1 MQGFRH
7 AKKQR
12 AGAWIVIA
20 TLFAMGCKSEN
31 PGDAGKKVLEFAID
45 SKVSSLD
52 PIRAASS
59 YDHWAA
65 APVYESLFQYN
76 YLARPSKLEPNL
88 LLKMPTVSEDGLVY
102 SFELKPGTLFHDDP
116 CFPGGSGRELIAEDV
131 IFSMKRMANLKLRP
145 KGWWIYNDRIA
156 GFDNYKDRQRN
167 RPIGAP
173 FNYDEPVDGLRITG
187 RYTFELKLK
196 RPYPQLLSV
205 LAMPFTS
212 IVAREAVEA
221 YRDEFHKHAVGTG
234 PFLLD
239 SWTAG
244 SELVYSRN
252 PKYRR
257 ALYPGAASAEIGD
270 EEAGLLRNAGSP
282 IPFLDKIVIH
292 VIEASQ
298 PRWLK
303 FRVGDLDFTT
313 VPTEFHDAV
322 FTKDLQLRPAFQSQG
337 IGLHKVP
344 LLDYIYRG
352 FNMNDP
358 ILGGEQG
365 KPIRQAIAMAIDLN
379 EFNDAFYNHTAIVYD
394 GPIPPGLSGHPENIT
409 SPYRGPQITRAKE
422 FLASAGYPDGKGLP
436 VIEFE
441 TYIGGNAKEQ
451 ADMLSRQLSQI
462 GIRLKTN
469 YNHFPELSDKLHRNK
484 AQFFGIAWNSDYPD
498 AENNLAMFY
507 GPNTGAM
514 NHFHYQNPSF
524 DSLYRRASTMV
535 DTPLRTR
542 LYEDMRD
549 IIIEDSPAIGALAR
563 TRMYL
568 WNPRLT
574 SMKPSEIWYGWVKY
588 LDVELR

>member
-1 MQGFRH
+1 MQGFRPS
-7 AKKQR
+7 KRLR

-31 PGDAGKKVLEFAID
+31 PGDEGKKVLEFAID

-156 GFDNYKDRQRN
+156 GFDTYKDRQRN

-173 FNYDEPVDGLRITG
+173 FNYDEPVEGLRITG

-244 SELVYSRN
+244 SSLSIREIPNTGTLSILAQHPLKLETKKLVSCET
-252 PKYRR
+252 PVH
-257 ALYPGAASAEIGD
+257 LSH
-270 EEAGLLRNAGSP
+270 
-282 IPFLDKIVIH
+282 FLDKIVIH

-313 VPTEFHDAV
+313 VPAEFHDAV
-322 FTKDLQLRPAFQSQG
+322 FTKDLQLPSSFPKSGHWPPQG
-337 IGLHKVP
+337 STAGLH
-344 LLDYIYRG
+344 
-352 FNMNDP
+352 
-358 ILGGEQG
+358 
-365 KPIRQAIAMAIDLN
+365 
-379 EFNDAFYNHTAIVYD
+379 
-394 GPIPPGLSGHPENIT
+394 
-409 SPYRGPQITRAKE
+409 
-422 FLASAGYPDGKGLP
+422 LP
-436 VIEFE
+436 WI
-441 TYIGGNAKEQ
+441 Q
-451 ADMLSRQLSQI
+451 
-462 GIRLKTN
+462 
-469 YNHFPELSDKLHRNK
+469 
-484 AQFFGIAWNSDYPD
+484 
-498 AENNLAMFY
+498 
-507 GPNTGAM
+507 
-514 NHFHYQNPSF
+514 
-524 DSLYRRASTMV
+524 
-535 DTPLRTR
+535 
-542 LYEDMRD
+542 YE
-549 IIIEDSPAIGALAR
+549 
-563 TRMYL
+563 
-568 WNPRLT
+568 
-574 SMKPSEIWYGWVKY
+574 
-588 LDVELR
+588 